1 MSGDP
6 KKGDPAPRV
15 VGITNAQGQCGF
27 GVKLTPVPM
36 IHVWIVP
43 NRCGPFAALDG
54 IAAGQIKPGEERLCD
69 HAHGDGLL

>member
-1 MSGDP
+1 MTRSRAIPHLESSGSPTP
-6 KKGDPAPRV
+6 KAEC
-15 VGITNAQGQCGF
+15 AF

-43 NRCGPFAALDG
+43 NGCGPFAALDG
-54 IAAGQIKPGEERLCD
+54 VGAGQIKPGEERLCD